1 MKVLNSIISLALK
14 PRIKT
19 IERYM
24 KDPSSVQDMWLD
36 ILIKKSKNTEWGKNH
51 GFNDKMKSIDFKN
64 AVPLSD
70 YEQLKPHI
78 NRMMLGEPDILW
90 PGKINWYSKSSG
102 TTNDKSKFIPVSSEN
117 LKHCH
122 HKGSHDTMA
131 MWYHSNPSTALLKN
145 GKGLIMGGSLQNFK
159 ENPDTVIGDVS
170 AIMLKNMPFYAK
182 YFHTPS
188 LEIALM
194 NDWES
199 KIDLMAREVMKEN
212 VTNIGGV
219 PTWTIVLFR
228 KILELSGKKNIL
240 EVFPNF
246 ELYMHGG
253 VSFLPYKEQFNS
265 FFQSDKVQFREI
277 YNASEGFFA
286 AQFDQN
292 QGMLLLLDNGIYY
305 EFIPMSEFGNE
316 HPTVLSINQV
326 ELDTNYAMLISTNS
340 GLWRYVIGDT
350 VKFTSLYPHK
360 IQVTGRT
367 KHFINVFGEEVMIEN
382 TDKALANTCEKT
394 AAVVSEYTVGPI
406 YLTEG
411 KGGHEWVIEFEKEPV
426 SLTEFT
432 EILDKELQN
441 INSDYEAKRYKS
453 IALEQLIIRKV
464 PNGSFHQWLKS
475 KGKFGGQHKVP
486 RLSNE
491 RKYVEELK
499 MYFED

>member
-1 MKVLNSIISLALK
+1 MKVLNSIIRSALK
-14 PRIKT
+14 SRIKT

-24 KDPSSVQDMWLD
+24 KDPSSVQNMWLKT
-36 ILIKKSKNTEWGKNH
+36 LIERSKNTEWGKNH
-51 GFNDKMKSIDFKN
+51 GYSSKMSPVDFNN
-64 AVPLSD
+64 AVPVSD
-70 YEQLKPHI
+70 YEQLKPQI
-78 NRMMLGEPDILW
+78 NRMMLGERDILW
-90 PGKINWYSKSSG
+90 PGKFNWFSKSSG
-102 TTNDKSKFIPVSSEN
+102 TTNDKSKFIPVSPEN
-117 LKHCH
+117 LTLCH

-131 MWYHSNPSTALLKN
+131 MWYHSNPDTALFKN

-159 ENPDTVIGDVS
+159 DNPETIIGDVS
-170 AIMLKNMPFYAK
+170 AIMLKNMPFYAR

-194 NDWES
+194 SDWES
-199 KIDLMAREVMKEN
+199 KIDLMAREVIKEN

-228 KILELSGKKNIL
+228 KILELTGKKNIL

-286 AQFDQN
+286 AQYDQN
-292 QGMLLLLDNGIYY
+292 DGMLLLLDNGIYY
-305 EFIPMSEFGNE
+305 EFIPMSEFANT
-316 HPTVLSINQV
+316 HPTVLSIDEV
-326 ELDTNYAMLISTNS
+326 EMDTNYAMLISTNS
-340 GLWRYVIGDT
+340 GLWRYIIGDT

-367 KHFINVFGEEVMIEN
+367 KHFINVFGEEVMVEN
-382 TDKALANTCEKT
+382 TDKALAITCEKT

-411 KGGHEWVIEFEKEPV
+411 KGGHEWIIEFEKEPE
-426 SLTEFT
+426 SLKIFT

-441 INSDYEAKRYKS
+441 INSDYEAKRFKS
-453 IALEQLIIRKV
+453 IALEQLVIKKV
-464 PNGSFHQWLKS
+464 PKGSFYQWLKS

-486 RLSNE
+486 RLFNS
-491 RKYVEELK
+491 RKYVDELK
-499 MYFED
+499 IYIED